1 MEKNIYNVY
10 VVVKEVAKSLEP
22 RYESAMHAHTAAW
35 WLLERLT
42 DQSKLDLMTQTII
55 EMSPK
60 DVAQLNAWISQH
72 LDEDY
77 PLHYVLGSVP
87 FGPLT
92 ISVKAPTL
100 IPRPE
105 TEEWMAALLPGFAP
119 IKHESLK
126 ILDMGTGSGCIAL
139 WLAKELPNSTI
150 YAVDVSDSA
159 LALAQK
165 NAEQNNI
172 SNIVF
177 IKSNLFDLV
186 PQDIK
191 FDCIF
196 SNPPY
201 IAPEDWND
209 LSPAI
214 RKWEDRGALIA
225 GNKGLE
231 IITQL
236 VAHAPYYLN
245 QQSVLLKHDL
255 ASLIVEIGYNQGD
268 DVKQLFTTAGFAKT
282 RVINDFSGHNRLVI
296 GSYT

>member
-1 MEKNIYNVY
+1 MEKETRNIYI
-10 VVVKEVAKSLEP
+10 VVKEVAKSLEP

-42 DQSKLDLMTQTII
+42 QKSKLDLMAEIAF
-55 EMSPK
+55 SLSKK
-60 DVAQLNAWISQH
+60 DIAQLNTWISQH

-77 PLHYVLGSVP
+77 PLHYVLGSLP

-92 ISVKAPTL
+92 ISVEPPTL

-105 TEEWMAALLPGFAP
+105 TEEWLANCLESLTP
-119 IKHESLK
+119 IKNEKLT
-126 ILDMGTGSGCIAL
+126 ILDMCTGSGCIAL
-139 WLAKELPNSTI
+139 WLAHAFPNATI

-159 LALAQK
+159 LELAKK
-165 NAEQNNI
+165 NAVQNNI

-177 IKSNLFDLV
+177 LKSDLFTLL

-201 IAPEDWND
+201 IAPEDWNN
-209 LSPAI
+209 LSPTI

-231 IITQL
+231 ILTQL
-236 VAHAPYYLN
+236 IAQAPYYLN
-245 QQSVLLKHDL
+245 KQTVLNKYDL
-255 ASLIVEIGYNQGD
+255 ASLIVEIGYNQGP
-268 DVKQLFTTAGFAKT
+268 DVKQLFSTAGFSKARILKDFDDND
-282 RVINDFSGHNRLVI
+282 RVVI
-296 GSYT
+296 G

>member
-1 MEKNIYNVY
+1 MEKDIYNIYI
-10 VVVKEVAKSLEP
+10 VVKEVAKSLEP

-42 DQSKLDLMTQTII
+42 EKNKLDLMAQTAF
-55 EMSPK
+55 EMSKK

-92 ISVKAPTL
+92 ISVKPPTL

-105 TEEWMAALLPGFAP
+105 TEEWMAANLASFSPVKNEKLTF
-119 IKHESLK
+119 
-126 ILDMGTGSGCIAL
+126 LDMGTGSGCIAL
-139 WLAKELPNSTI
+139 WLAKEFPNATV
-150 YAVDVSDSA
+150 YAVDVADTA
-159 LALAQK
+159 LELAKK
-165 NAEQNNI
+165 NAEQNNL
-172 SNIVF
+172 SNVIF
-177 IKSNLFDLV
+177 IKSNLFALL

-201 IAPEDWND
+201 IAPEDWNN
-209 LSPAI
+209 LSPTI

-225 GNKGLE
+225 GNQGLE
-231 IITQL
+231 ILTQL
-236 VAHAPYYLN
+236 VAHAPYYIN
-245 QQSVLLKHDL
+245 QQSILRKHNL
-255 ASLIVEIGYNQGD
+255 ASLIVEIGYDQGNS
-268 DVKQLFTTAGFAKT
+268 VKQLFTTAGFTQA
-282 RVINDFSGHNRLVI
+282 RVLTDFSGHDRVVI
-296 GSYT
+296 G

>member
-1 MEKNIYNVY
+1 MAKNVYSIVKEIEKNLESHYDN
-10 VVVKEVAKSLEP
+10 SL
-22 RYESAMHAHTAAW
+22 HAQTAAW
-35 WLLERLT
+35 WLLEKLT
-42 DQSKLDLMTQTII
+42 NKNKLDLITQRTLTL
-55 EMSPK
+55 SDK
-60 DVAQLNAWISQH
+60 DIKQLNVWISQH

-92 ISVKAPTL
+92 ISVKPPTL

-139 WLAKELPNSTI
+139 WLAKKLPNATI

-159 LALAQK
+159 LALAKQ

-209 LSPAI
+209 LSPTI

-231 IITQL
+231 ILTQL

-245 QQSVLLKHDL
+245 QQSILRKHDL
-255 ASLIVEIGYNQGD
+255 ASLIVEIGYNQGE
-268 DVKQLFTTAGFAKT
+268 DVKQLFVTAGFSKT
-282 RVINDFSGHNRLVI
+282 RILNDFSGHNRVVI
-296 GSYT
+296 G

>member
-1 MEKNIYNVY
+1 MEKDSYNVY
-10 VVVKEVAKSLEP
+10 VVIKEVTKSLEP
-22 RYESAMHAHTAAW
+22 RYESTMHAHTAAW

-42 DQSKLDLMTQTII
+42 NQSKLDLMTQTVF
-55 EMSPK
+55 EMSK
-60 DVAQLNAWISQH
+60 QDIAQLNQWISQH

-92 ISVKAPTL
+92 ISVEPPTL

-105 TEEWMAALLPGFAP
+105 TEEWMASLLPGFAP
-119 IKHESLK
+119 IKNEPLK
-126 ILDMGTGSGCIAL
+126 ILDIGTGSGCIAL
-139 WLAKELPNSTI
+139 WLARELPNATI

-159 LALAQK
+159 LALAKK

-172 SNIVF
+172 SNIIF
-177 IKSNLFDLV
+177 IKSDLFTLL

-201 IAPEDWND
+201 IAPEDWNE
-209 LSPAI
+209 LSPTI

-231 IITQL
+231 ILTQL
-236 VAHAPYYLN
+236 VAHAPYYIN
-245 QQSVLLKHDL
+245 QQSILRKHNL
-255 ASLIVEIGYNQGD
+255 ASLIVEIGYNQGE
-268 DVKQLFTTAGFAKT
+268 DVKQLFTTAGFT
-282 RVINDFSGHNRLVI
+282 RTRILNDFSGHNRVVI
-296 GSYT
+296 G